1 MEISGTIIKL
11 LPLQTGQSKNGGWKK
26 QDFILET
33 EDQYPKKVC
42 ISAWGDK
49 IDQFQLAEGKKI
61 KAAINIESREY
72 NEKWYTDVK
81 VWRVDPLSDMPDNNT
96 SEKMPPA
103 HFETIPLPTDD
114 FGSQGEDD
122 LPF

>member
-11 LPLQTGQSKNGGWKK
+11 LPLQSGQSKNGGWKK

-49 IDQFQLAEGKKI
+49 IDQFQLAEGKKV

-81 VWRVDPLSDMPDNNT
+81 VWRIDPLSDIPESNT
-96 SEKMPPA
+96 PPP
-103 HFETIPLPTDD
+103 FTTETIPPPTED
-114 FGSQGEDD
+114 FSYQGEDD